1 MHRLINEFHLI
12 PLADM
17 NISPGI
23 PDWKNIC
30 IDRQKLSLSRKWL
43 IIMGR
48 NDELVVEQSEL
59 QKRKNQTQATKIFS
73 LGRTLMVES
82 FQGEVK
88 FVVLLE

>member
-1 MHRLINEFHLI
+1 
-12 PLADM
+12 
-17 NISPGI
+17 
-23 PDWKNIC
+23 
-30 IDRQKLSLSRKWL
+30 
-43 IIMGR
+43 MGR